1 MTDSPAR
8 RRFSKRALR
17 ALAWVTGGLAFTT
30 PFVALSAS
38 PRAATAEGAEGSRP
52 VIVVRKITRR
62 VVVHAAPETP
72 PVRYVYVDG
81 GFSGSSASQ
90 GSAAS
95 SAAVAAPS
103 APTSTGGS

>member
-38 PRAATAEGAEGSRP
+38 PRVATAEGADGSRP
-52 VIVVRKITRR
+52 VIVVRRITRR

-81 GFSGSSASQ
+81 GSSGSSGAS
-90 GSAAS
+90 AS

>member
-1 MTDSPAR
+1 MTDTPAR
-8 RRFSKRALR
+8 RRFSRRALR

-38 PRAATAEGAEGSRP
+38 PRVATAEGAEGSRP

-81 GFSGSSASQ
+81 SSSGSSGAS
-90 GSAAS
+90 AS